1 MGIGEVCNRE
11 VVFVTAEASV
21 REAAGLMARHHVGD
35 LVVVAERGGVRV
47 PVGILTDRDVAVAV
61 VARGLAP
68 EAAKVGDVMTTGL
81 ATAREDE
88 GIWDVVRRMRERGV
102 RRLPVVNAQGGLEG
116 LVTADDLLDL
126 LAAELS
132 DLARL
137 ALGQPAREGKARGA
151 GAP

>member
-1 MGIGEVCNRE
+1 MDIGEVCNRE
-11 VVFVTAEASV
+11 VVFVTADAPV
-21 REAAGLMARHHVGD
+21 REAAGLMARYHVGD
-35 LVVVAERGGVRV
+35 LVVAVERGGQRV

-61 VARGLAP
+61 VARGLDP
-68 EAAKVGDVMTTGL
+68 EAAKVGDVMTKDL

-102 RRLPVVNAQGGLEG
+102 RRLPVVNALGGLEG

-126 LAAELS
+126 LAGELS

-137 ALGQPAREGKARGA
+137 ALGQPAREGKSRGA